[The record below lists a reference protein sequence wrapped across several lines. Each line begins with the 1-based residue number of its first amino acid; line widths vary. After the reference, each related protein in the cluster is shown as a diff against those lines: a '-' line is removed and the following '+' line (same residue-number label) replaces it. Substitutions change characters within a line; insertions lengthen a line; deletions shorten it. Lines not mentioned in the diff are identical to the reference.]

1 MSDTG
6 SAHWASN
13 LRQLLHLKK
22 KSYILIF
29 CHDDFEHRNRKYF
42 FLTLPVWFSSPP
54 PKKNSWKGQVA
65 VPYRYLCHVFGA
77 VETTCT
83 SVYFVWTL
91 VLTRKVKGYEC
102 M

>member
-1 MSDTG
+1 M
-6 SAHWASN
+6 
-13 LRQLLHLKK
+13 
-22 KSYILIF
+22 IF
-29 CHDDFEHRNRKYF
+29 K
-42 FLTLPVWFSSPP
+42 PPP
-54 PKKNSWKGQVA
+54 PKKNSWKGQVS